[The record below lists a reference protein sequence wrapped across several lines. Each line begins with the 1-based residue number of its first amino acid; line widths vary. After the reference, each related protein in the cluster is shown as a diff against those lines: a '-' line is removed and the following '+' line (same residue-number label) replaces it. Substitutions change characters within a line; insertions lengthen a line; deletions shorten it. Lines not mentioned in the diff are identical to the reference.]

1 MLDFSSLKSAINA
14 LERALSVTSHGVRW
28 AAFDAVTQET
38 LKAGVIQTF
47 EVAYEQSWKMLKRW
61 LDANPTSGEVEGVPM
76 RQLYRVA
83 AKAGLIDE
91 VDGWMDFHKARNE
104 TSHTYNRQT
113 AQTVFEMAPRYLV
126 GAQKL
131 LLALEL
137 RND

>member
-1 MLDFSSLKSAINA
+1 MLDYSSLKLAIDA
-14 LERALSVTSHGVRW
+14 LDRALGVTSQGARW
-28 AAFDAVTQET
+28 ATFDGATQET

-61 LDANPTSGEVEGVPM
+61 LLANPTSGEVEGVPM

-83 AKAGLIDE
+83 AKAGLIDD
-91 VDGWMDFHKARNE
+91 VDGWMEFHKARNE

-126 GAQKL
+126 EAQKL

>member
-1 MLDFSSLKSAINA
+1 MLDYSSLKSAIDS

-61 LDANPTSGEVEGVPM
+61 LEANPASGEVEGVPM
-76 RQLYRVA
+76 RQLYRVG
-83 AKAGLIDE
+83 AKAGLIDD
-91 VDGWMDFHKARNE
+91 VDGWMEFHKARNE
-104 TSHTYNRQT
+104 TSHTYNCKI
-113 AQTVFEMAPRYLV
+113 AQAVFEMAPRYLV
-126 GAQKL
+126 QAQRL
-131 LLALEL
+131 LVALEQ

>member
-28 AAFDAVTQET
+28 AEFDAVTQET

-113 AQTVFEMAPRYLV
+113 AQAVFEMAPRYLIQ
-126 GAQKL
+126 AQRL
-131 LLALEL
+131 LVALEQ

>member
-1 MLDFSSLKSAINA
+1 MLDYSSLKSAINA

-28 AAFDAVTQET
+28 AAFDAVTQDT

-61 LDANPTSGEVEGVPM
+61 LEANPTSGEVEGVPM

-83 AKAGLIDE
+83 AKAGLIDD

-113 AQTVFEMAPRYLV
+113 AQAVFEMAPRYLIQ
-126 GAQKL
+126 AQRL
-131 LLALEL
+131 LTALEQ

>member
-1 MLDFSSLKSAINA
+1 MLDYSSLKSAIDA

-61 LDANPTSGEVEGVPM
+61 LEANPTSGEVEGVPM

-83 AKAGLIDE
+83 AKAGLIDD

-113 AQTVFEMAPRYLV
+113 AQAVFEMAPRYLIQ
-126 GAQKL
+126 AQRL
-131 LLALEL
+131 LTALEQ